1 MVSMD
6 AQGLAKLGR
15 TGMSASELANRLTRG
30 TSELLKGIEKRNGM
44 RAMNF
49 EHMIGR
55 DTEKGII
62 IDPKEEIKH
71 AANHQSDHIRTERQ
85 RTRVQHTSRRK

>member
-1 MVSMD
+1 MD
-6 AQGLAKLGR
+6 IERFMMQKQREEFSTKLDNDAK
-15 TGMSASELANRLTRG
+15 TG
-30 TSELLKGIEKRNGM
+30 RNGM

-62 IDPKEEIKH
+62 IIDPKEEIRH